1 MIAQHGFLFT
11 RCGIVTKY
19 DLTNEGGP
27 GPAYDPKRQ
36 PWLLVPTTGA
46 SGPNWGFADLL
57 WAVEQASASKIAV
70 LTFHGVSNLDHP
82 WAHTEPRVFASYLQE
97 LHERGFT
104 EIALRNLACY
114 MQILIN

>member
-11 RCGIVTKY
+11 RCGTVQEY
-19 DLTNEGGP
+19 AYNNAGGR

-36 PWLLVPTTGA
+36 PGLLVPTTGA
-46 SGPNWGFADLL
+46 SGHNWGFADLL
-57 WAVEQASASKIAV
+57 WAVEQASAGKIAL
-70 LTFHGVSNLDHP
+70 LTFHGVPDLDHP

-97 LHERGFT
+97 LHERGCT